1 MHVNSYLNRHFVTQF
16 KCVNLQKDLYEKSF
30 KYWVCMHKM
39 KECNHNLY
47 PVFKF
52 FQTNTRHMNVLSL
65 DMAIC
70 ISLMCVEKNPPPPKK
85 VPRTQHN
92 THIVHIP
99 SSQLHCVQLH
109 TTLHCAV
116 AQHYFHTVMATYGTH
131 EVVQLHRHI

>member
-1 MHVNSYLNRHFVTQF
+1 
-16 KCVNLQKDLYEKSF
+16 
-30 KYWVCMHKM
+30 
-39 KECNHNLY
+39 
-47 PVFKF
+47 
-52 FQTNTRHMNVLSL
+52 MNVLSL

-70 ISLMCVEKNPPPPKK
+70 ISLTCVEKNPPPPPKK

-92 THIVHIP
+92 THIVHTP

-116 AQHYFHTVMATYGTH
+116 AQHYFHTVIATYGTH